1 MSEANTERLKAIILC
16 KRSAGLWEADKES
29 TVKKLWM
36 GCNKYIVLY
45 ISMVLWA
52 CKLWGQLQGN
62 AECCFIQ
69 DLDTNKQISARVSLL
84 KEVLSKCNVIFL
96 SQPGCSERKYYLKLQ
111 VISGVVELPWK
122 VTQDLLAIY
131 FDE

>member
-1 MSEANTERLKAIILC
+1 MLFYT
-16 KRSAGLWEADKES
+16 GF
-29 TVKKLWM
+29 V
-36 GCNKYIVLY
+36 
-45 ISMVLWA
+45 
-52 CKLWGQLQGN
+52 
-62 AECCFIQ
+62 
-69 DLDTNKQISARVSLL
+69 TNKQISARVSLL